1 MVSLSVL
8 PACPDSPTRH
18 LQTGGDELD
27 GVGGQQSHQAAL
39 LVVHQG
45 CQVQGGAAVD
55 GGDGGVGPG
64 GDETGDDGSVAVEC
78 CLHQS
83 CPTIHLVSLVHIR
96 TSTVTLYITV
106 LTVVTGE
113 NLTSEK
119 YGDSRKIMGKT
130 HVKQI

>member
-27 GVGGQQSHQAAL
+27 GVGGQQPHQAAL

-64 GDETGDDGSVAVEC
+64 RDEAGDDRPVAVEGG
-78 CLHQS
+78 LHQS
-83 CPTIHLVSLVHIR
+83 SPAVHPVSLVHVS
-96 TSTVTLYITV
+96 TSTVIFVTILPPQVRIEDHFTV
-106 LTVVTGE
+106 I
-113 NLTSEK
+113 
-119 YGDSRKIMGKT
+119 RIMLWT
-130 HVKQI
+130 E